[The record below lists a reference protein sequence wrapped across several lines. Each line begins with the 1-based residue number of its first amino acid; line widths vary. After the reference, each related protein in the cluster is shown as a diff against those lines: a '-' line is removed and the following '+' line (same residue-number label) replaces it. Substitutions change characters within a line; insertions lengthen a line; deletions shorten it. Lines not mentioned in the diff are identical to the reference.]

1 MSLTAAG
8 PWCNFSFFRTA
19 RAPPLSAAVHHHHH
33 PANIITAS
41 STTTT
46 LLLLRTR
53 TTCLVAAEVFA
64 HPSFRHLFPP
74 PQSPATQPPQL
85 LLLRAMPCSG
95 FASHHSLWRVVQRVI
110 MMTLLLLLLLR
121 NTGHVLHSASY
132 PSSIAKVERSAFV
145 GNYFIN
151 YRKSFFCPLPTTPP
165 FNFAPQSFPPLP
177 PPPPNK

>member
-95 FASHHSLWRVVQRVI
+95 FACL
-110 MMTLLLLLLLR
+110 
-121 NTGHVLHSASY
+121 
-132 PSSIAKVERSAFV
+132 
-145 GNYFIN
+145 
-151 YRKSFFCPLPTTPP
+151 
-165 FNFAPQSFPPLP
+165 PPLTLESGIASDHDDVAAATASEKYWTCP
-177 PPPPNK
+177 PLRLLPLLYCESGTKRFCR